1 VVPAPAT
8 TFIKLRQHR
17 TKGRVFTMIK
27 QKEYAKRRRQLMRM
41 AGEDSIIILQAA
53 PARARNN
60 DAFYPYRQDSD
71 FLYLTG
77 FREHDAVLVLIPE
90 EKGGQCIL
98 FCRSRDPERE
108 MWDGVMIGLD
118 AAVSEFDMDLAY
130 DFSEVEK
137 RLPDLLHD
145 KDRIFYDL
153 GLNPR
158 FDRRLIGWLND
169 FRGKSRKTF
178 HAPEEIHALDHMLH
192 DMRVYKSREE
202 LAVMRKS
209 AKVAIEAHER
219 AMRLCKPG
227 MNEADIHA
235 ELLHT
240 FTRHHC
246 EPSYIPIVGGGVNAC
261 VLHYIANR
269 DPLNDGDLLLI
280 DAGAELDGYASDITR
295 TFPIN
300 GKFSPEQRDLYELVL
315 AAQNAAMEKAYAGY
329 QWQEM
334 HDAAIRVATEGM
346 IDLGILEHGMEEE
359 LETKGYKH
367 FYVHKTGHWL
377 GLDVHDVGEYD
388 IDGHSRELEPGMVM
402 TVEPGI
408 YIHPEEASVREC
420 WRGVGIRIEDN
431 IAITRDEPTILS
443 DGLVK
448 TPDDIEA
455 LMAQ

>member
-1 VVPAPAT
+1 
-8 TFIKLRQHR
+8 
-17 TKGRVFTMIK
+17 MIK
-27 QKEYAKRRRQLMRM
+27 QKEYSRRRRQLMRM
-41 AGEDSIIILQAA
+41 AGEDSIIILLAA
-53 PARARNN
+53 PARIRNN
-60 DAFYPYRQDSD
+60 DAYYPYRQDSD

-77 FREHDAVLVLIPE
+77 FREHDAMLVMIPE
-90 EKGGQCIL
+90 GKEGQCML

-108 MWDGVMIGLD
+108 MWDGAMVGLD
-118 AAVSEFDMDLAY
+118 AAVSEYGMNQAF

-145 KDRIFYDL
+145 RERIYYDL
-153 GLNPR
+153 GRSPM
-158 FDRRLIGWLND
+158 FDQRLIGWLNE
-169 FRGKSRKTF
+169 FRGKARKTF

-202 LAVMRKS
+202 LSAMRRS
-209 AKVAIEAHER
+209 AKVAIEAHEC
-219 AMRLCKPG
+219 AMKLCSPG
-227 MNEADIHA
+227 LNEADIHA

-246 EPSYIPIVGGGVNAC
+246 EPSYLPIVGGGANGC

-269 DPLNDGDLLLI
+269 DPLNDGDMLLI
-280 DAGAELDGYASDITR
+280 DAGAEFDGYASDITR

-300 GKFSPEQRDLYELVL
+300 GKFSPEQRDLYEVVL
-315 AAQNAAMEKAYAGY
+315 AAQAAAFEQAYAGK
-329 QWQEM
+329 QWQDM
-334 HDAAIRVATEGM
+334 HDAAVRVATEGM
-346 IDLGILEHGMEEE
+346 ISLGILEHSLEEE

-367 FYVHKTGHWL
+367 FYVHNTGHWL
-377 GLDVHDVGEYD
+377 GLDVHDVGEYT

-408 YIHPEEASVREC
+408 YIHPQESSVSKC

-431 IAITRDEPTILS
+431 IAITRDEPLILT
-443 DGLVK
+443 DDLVR

>member
-1 VVPAPAT
+1 
-8 TFIKLRQHR
+8 
-17 TKGRVFTMIK
+17 MIK
-27 QKEYAKRRRQLMRM
+27 QKEYSRRRRQLMRM
-41 AGEDSIIILQAA
+41 AGEDSIIILLAA
-53 PARARNN
+53 PARIRNN
-60 DAFYPYRQDSD
+60 DAYYPYRQDSD

-77 FREHDAVLVLIPE
+77 FREHDAMLVMIPE
-90 EKGGQCIL
+90 GKEGQCML

-108 MWDGVMIGLD
+108 MWDGAMVGLD
-118 AAVSEFDMDLAY
+118 AAVSEYGMNQAF

-145 KDRIFYDL
+145 RERIYYDL
-153 GLNPR
+153 GRAPM
-158 FDRRLIGWLND
+158 FDQRLIGWLNE
-169 FRGKSRKTF
+169 FRGKARKTF

-202 LAVMRKS
+202 LSAMRRS
-209 AKVAIEAHER
+209 AKVAIEAHEC
-219 AMRLCKPG
+219 AMKLCSPG
-227 MNEADIHA
+227 LNEADIHA

-246 EPSYIPIVGGGVNAC
+246 EPSYLPIVGGGANGC

-269 DPLNDGDLLLI
+269 DPLNDGDMLLI
-280 DAGAELDGYASDITR
+280 DAGAEFDGYASDITR

-300 GKFSPEQRDLYELVL
+300 GKFSPEQRDLYEVVL
-315 AAQNAAMEKAYAGY
+315 AAQAAAFEQAYAGK
-329 QWQEM
+329 QWQDM
-334 HDAAIRVATEGM
+334 HNAAVRVATEGM
-346 IDLGILEHGMEEE
+346 ISLGILEHSLEEE

-367 FYVHKTGHWL
+367 FYVHNTGHWL
-377 GLDVHDVGEYD
+377 GLDVHDVGEYT

-408 YIHPEEASVREC
+408 YIHPQESSVSKC

-431 IAITRDEPTILS
+431 IAITRDEPLILT
-443 DGLVK
+443 DDLVR